1 MFEGKIAGREGWRD
15 RRDRKSRMS
24 RTTRKTGEAWG

>member
-24 RTTRKTGEAWG
+24 RKAGEAWG

>member
-15 RRDRKSRMS
+15 RRDRKSRMY